1 MGSITH
7 VTYSFINRE
16 RRPCTNFIE
25 RCNQNRRAFQNSHRS
40 PFAFQLGRTP
50 NFYREYCEELLLKES
65 SVSEDG
71 GSSAPVSRTP
81 SPSDDDMVN
90 DLVFHVTVE
99 IKEEDRDRELIYEI

>member
-1 MGSITH
+1 
-7 VTYSFINRE
+7 
-16 RRPCTNFIE
+16 
-25 RCNQNRRAFQNSHRS
+25 
-40 PFAFQLGRTP
+40 LGRTP